1 MITLKELSIK
11 CGVSIATISN
21 VINGKENVS
30 EKTKK
35 LVMDAVRETGYQPN
49 ILASSLRSTKSKT
62 IGIIIEDVSAFSSPE
77 LIEGIMS
84 YCEQAGYRAFLEN
97 LRLYAKEIFDAGT
110 EFKAVVEQAVRQML
124 AIKVDGIVFLAAHSR
139 EVEVFP
145 GNLEVPAVV
154 AYAKSSLQDIPS
166 VLINDEKA
174 AYDLTKYILSKG
186 YKKIGMVTGL
196 ADSVHTIRRVTG
208 YKKAINEAGLV
219 PDDSLVLEGDWMRK
233 SGYEKAAELM
243 AKNIDA
249 VFCANDNM
257 AAGFCDYL
265 RDNNLVPGKDIGV
278 AGFDGQN
285 FTAYMNPPLTTM
297 KLPLREIGKRAG
309 ELILSKLNA
318 SEEENEKEIIEI
330 KEDCVFVQGQTI

>member
-1 MITLKELSIK
+1 MITLKELSVK

-30 EKTKK
+30 EKTKE
-35 LVMDAVRETGYQPN
+35 LVMNAVRETGYQPN

-62 IGIIIEDVSAFSSPE
+62 IGIIIEDVTAFSSPE
-77 LIEGIMS
+77 LIEGIMA

-97 LRLYAKEIFDAGT
+97 LRLYAKGIFDVGK
-110 EFKAVVEQAVRQML
+110 EFKEAVDQAVRQML

-139 EVEVFP
+139 EVGVFP

-154 AYAKSSLQDIPS
+154 AYAKSASPDIPS

-174 AYDLTKYILSKG
+174 AYELTKYIISKG
-186 YKKIGMVTGL
+186 YKKIGMITGL
-196 ADSVHTIRRVTG
+196 SDSVHTIRRVTG
-208 YKKAINEAGLV
+208 YKKALEENGIDVDENL
-219 PDDSLVLEGDWMRK
+219 LLEGDWMRK
-233 SGYEKAAELM
+233 SGYAKAPELLS
-243 AKNIDA
+243 KKIDA

-278 AGFDGQN
+278 AGFDGQD
-285 FTAYMNPPLTTM
+285 FTAFMNPPLTTM
-297 KLPLREIGKRAG
+297 KLPLREIGKKAG
-309 ELILSKLNA
+309 ELILSKLSA
-318 SEEENEKEIIEI
+318 AEEVTVTETVEI